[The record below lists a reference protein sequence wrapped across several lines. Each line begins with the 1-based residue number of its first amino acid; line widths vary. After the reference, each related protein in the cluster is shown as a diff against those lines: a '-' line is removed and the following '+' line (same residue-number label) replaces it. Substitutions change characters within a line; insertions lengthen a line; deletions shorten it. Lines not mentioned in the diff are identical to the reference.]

1 MNAYTSPQYTNSVRP
16 DRSQIWG
23 GSVRIAQCFANHCLC
38 VTAKKCA
45 LAAGETVLAVTEG

>member
-16 DRSQIWG
+16 DCSQIWG
-23 GSVRIAQCFANHCLC
+23 GSVRIAQCFANHRHS

-45 LAAGETVLAVTEG
+45 LAASKTLLAVTEG

>member
-16 DRSQIWG
+16 DCSQIWG
-23 GSVRIAQCFANHCLC
+23 GSVRIARCFANHRLS

-45 LAAGETVLAVTEG
+45 LAAGKPTLTAAEG